1 MSIPPDQTSCEVTN
15 LLLTDGEKLLHRLI
29 SLHLA
34 QKMELGSHDD
44 RHFAMGWRSLQLL
57 LLQVKVA
64 PAAWR
69 VPWYFDCRHNSEWTH
84 FKTALEV
91 LGDVYQEEVFW
102 WSQAL
107 LERIE
112 PSFLRVQNTD
122 HLFFLCNPNG
132 SLEYDEWVPVQSD
145 EDSVFRLSTGTGQWT
160 KEEQESR
167 SYALGDFCYFGYMAA
182 IAYRTRNTDSSIP
195 GVLEGRKHAMTL
207 LQNFLM
213 SRANSVDFLESS
225 GWMKH
230 ETLLKHIYPDAG
242 PGRQWSRHLRDD
254 PDRPLVELGLKAAET
269 GPQPLALRVAAIGYH
284 TTLVLELIS
293 LWEEFLSDQSLQPSF
308 RVSMVWS
315 LLVSIPALLCLRA
328 DVALAVRA
336 DIDLEGDL
344 PDCSAW
350 QKNLPGKWKA
360 KIGFTTQERKDYLQG
375 NPDPCSEYGLK
386 CCSGLCLL
394 EGCKPLNCRK
404 CNSQMKISKV
414 PAPLQKKICQD
425 TQVCHDTVNLDKA
438 RGCAFTLGKCAS
450 TKYSCEQCNLYHP
463 VNEQST
469 LGQLSK
475 AVAACEDTTFCY
487 YPGDKYRYA
496 DGWLRLHF
504 AVHVLEPGLGTAE
517 QVRAASVCKDFQ
529 SYGDLCGWD
538 ARLLGLNVKHFTR
551 VTLPLA
557 ALPSPQIKD
566 PDAFVQDF
574 VAAFRDDQLDAEG
587 HRDLRIEGADLFLC
601 TEPAFLCNAMG
612 RAFPDRPLVG
622 YFANPLTAY
631 LPAFAAGTWLSDF
644 LSLSRN
650 QLMERSAPFLAVA
663 STRFL
668 AEQVRFQTGAPRVYT
683 ARPLA
688 AYLGPVRGE
697 SSDGEV
703 IVLRQ
708 PSMFWN
714 SACILNSMARMNMA
728 ELETFQE
735 TSGNALRA
743 ASLRFVASEELADA
757 SSEAIAAFKACVIF
771 PYDVSQM
778 RLYELYALSLP
789 LFVPERRQLASYIY
803 RGLTTIEDFNHVLTD
818 AGLQGKGWRSSDI
831 SGPHLDYN
839 PFDRDWLAADAWTQL
854 THWVSL
860 PHLVRFASAAELLK
874 CLLQED
880 LRRVAAAMQRQQT
893 RDVLR
898 AARFWTAALSH
909 LDAPKSS
916 RAQRLK
922 SQRSVRGLQLGREV
936 ICKVQNDVMPRCDQR
951 SCLERERMGRM
962 GWLHEGVKPRSASEN
977 LAASLGRGKNPFGW
991 LLPLG
996 RRAPV
1001 VSFDAIFAQ
1010 KVLPGDA
1017 TAEELHSGSGLTAL
1031 GAHIEATAAGQV
1043 TSISSRSP
1051 RRQFSRPL
1059 EVSETVYVCVAAA
1072 HGLRRSSVE
1081 LDPYVVVRAGTQE
1094 WQTPT
1099 KSSKTSQP
1107 SLRFL
1112 YSGLGF
1118 PHGETNMKR
1127 LAVPEGAAEDESE
1140 ETAVGYGGAGWLQF
1154 EAGAHAHIMAQHSTE
1169 EMQIILYRGRDLVL
1183 YDAHHHRAFAR
1194 RVTQEQAQERK
1205 LGSGSFGSVYLC
1217 THMMDEIELGIFAVK
1232 KLALGD
1238 DARRLRQVVREV
1250 KALEKLRHMNVIDYK
1265 HSWLEIDRH
1274 SELCPYVPFLYILME
1289 YCNYGS
1295 LEGFIWHKDPGFIRG
1310 RPDNAR
1316 RSRELSEE
1324 MIWHFFHGSL
1334 VACPNPVKRKGLIPD
1349 SECIRAFW
1357 LKDLRS
1363 LLAGKYTLVVMAM
1376 EVEGIQ
1382 PMMDFSDN
1390 DDDPTI
1396 GLNNDDPTVGQ
1407 TKKEKKNLVLK
1418 KKKDT
1423 KGKLQPDFM
1432 SETSPP
1438 QDVMHEWS
1446 TDVPDSIWKDPS
1458 LTLKDWNTATAEQ
1471 VQRALDADEA
1481 CRTEL
1486 HSLLLGKQSGLDQA
1500 WARSWVE
1507 ALMMPGEKPL
1517 LELHCIAF
1525 NGMPQITGTT
1535 DCFGGR
1541 GLLIFSKLDDSRHR
1555 LHFLFQEEQQELE
1568 AHEGAE
1574 TSKEWERQLN
1584 WRSVTCRMKTRA
1596 AAVQKHAATYRM
1608 MHRTIALEVQSNILL
1623 AHTEMR
1629 NLANHTHQFESGH
1642 DHEHDCTCEFPPKC
1656 CTIMCPR
1663 CPKCPTCCDICCC
1676 NRKLVKMVGEAV
1688 EVSTKYKKSFPD
1700 TEEAC
1705 EEQNLTLALPNS
1717 KTGKEEWP
1725 GKDKKTSKTA
1735 QMNLLSILYR
1745 LPGSTTPAKFTAWV
1759 DPCHSIKH
1767 NARFAHELSAI
1778 ARPNQQTF
1786 HGEGVHEPA
1795 PLARDFADQFHMLFG
1810 AQSNHL
1816 FAMSW
1821 HGRRST
1827 LQTLKRL
1834 PRWAKLYL
1842 LLLAI
1847 GIVVGFGFLVNKLAN
1862 PNGRLAV
1869 ADRRRKTDRLCRNF
1883 SHAALFVAG
1892 QSAAFPRPLLSDFGT
1907 CQMMGDVTGEVHG
1920 GYAIEFCSPERLENE
1935 EIGEKGDGMKMG
1947 SIG

>member
-1 MSIPPDQTSCEVTN
+1 
-15 LLLTDGEKLLHRLI
+15 
-29 SLHLA
+29 
-34 QKMELGSHDD
+34 
-44 RHFAMGWRSLQLL
+44 MGWRSLQLL

-293 LWEEFLSDQSLQPSF
+293 LWEEFLSDQ
-308 RVSMVWS
+308 
-315 LLVSIPALLCLRA
+315 
-328 DVALAVRA
+328 
-336 DIDLEGDL
+336 
-344 PDCSAW
+344 
-350 QKNLPGKWKA
+350 
-360 KIGFTTQERKDYLQG
+360 
-375 NPDPCSEYGLK
+375 
-386 CCSGLCLL
+386 
-394 EGCKPLNCRK
+394 
-404 CNSQMKISKV
+404 
-414 PAPLQKKICQD
+414 
-425 TQVCHDTVNLDKA
+425 
-438 RGCAFTLGKCAS
+438 
-450 TKYSCEQCNLYHP
+450 
-463 VNEQST
+463 
-469 LGQLSK
+469 
-475 AVAACEDTTFCY
+475 
-487 YPGDKYRYA
+487 
-496 DGWLRLHF
+496 LRLHF